1 LQLVRDRHLSAG
13 LLTGLGLFKLQ
24 LILPIGFVFLLWK
37 RRRFVAG
44 LFATST
50 LVGVISVLLIGDSQ
64 TKFYVRWLL
73 EMGNTLTTRGQ
84 FVYGIMPSRMPNLR
98 GLVFALFGHFPT
110 TVQLTILIGLS
121 LALLAWFTVRGIRL
135 GPAEQFALAVTAAA
149 LVSHHILIHDWS
161 VLLVPLFLAFTAVE
175 NRTVVWKMESAIAL
189 VLLAPLLLVM
199 VPDRFFVAAGAPL
212 ILGMACVSAGLERL
226 DPLTR
231 SDLAAR

>member
-1 LQLVRDRHLSAG
+1 
-13 LLTGLGLFKLQ
+13 
-24 LILPIGFVFLLWK
+24 
-37 RRRFVAG
+37 
-44 LFATST
+44 
-50 LVGVISVLLIGDSQ
+50 
-64 TKFYVRWLL
+64 
-73 EMGNTLTTRGQ
+73 
-84 FVYGIMPSRMPNLR
+84 MPNLR

-121 LALLAWFTVRGIRL
+121 LALLAWFTVRGITLR
-135 GPAEQFALAVTAAA
+135 PAEQFALAVTAAA
-149 LVSHHILIHDWS
+149 LMSHHLLIHDWS

-175 NRTVVWKMESAIAL
+175 NLTVVWKMESAIAL